1 MAFSSFQVKVITTS
15 GGTTP
20 LATPVAISTQL
31 PPAVTAMQQQQ
42 QQQQQQQEKKLGG
55 RHGMVFGHVQ
65 PGSHQTSP
73 GTLG

>member
-1 MAFSSFQVKVITTS
+1 MKVITTS
-15 GGTTP
+15 GGTLP

-31 PPAVTAMQQQQ
+31 PAAVTAMQ

-65 PGSHQTSP
+65 PTSQQTSP
-73 GTLG
+73 GQFN